1 MLKFCFWVIQG
12 CHALGKSQ
20 GNLNFLQG
28 QGICKLH
35 VLGKFGTVDK
45 CQGI

>member
-1 MLKFCFWVIQG
+1 MLKFCFSVLQG

-28 QGICKLH
+28 QGILQTTCIREIWN
-35 VLGKFGTVDK
+35 
-45 CQGI
+45 C